1 MFKLQP
7 NKNMPNEMNI
17 SDALQAFQ
25 KLTEQHAQGCY
36 NAWATQYRQ
45 SLETLRTKLN
55 GCNGNLQKAA
65 ASGQTPAAF
74 WKILTAFTEE
84 VDDWVSDISLITPE
98 TQPADVSRQFS
109 DELENFLADYPDEI
123 RIPITDADLAPNQ
136 ESSGKIR
143 FWQFRQRSRLSLQK
157 FGKLPANLFRR
168 LTGKDPLPMR
178 YPERQFSSSLFFRN
192 FAEVSFEDFLIAE
205 WQQFL
210 NIAIHQYETLS
221 DRYRQI
227 NNRFLFLNDE
237 ISEWAK
243 SGQDALNS
251 SLTEIPECVALIDD
265 FISTV
270 DKQILKSTE
279 SYNSWFAKT
288 AQALTHQWQ
297 YAGTQ
302 LIPVHQFSETALT
315 HSKHTQEKK
324 FLPNRNEWVKSFQGE
339 TREWRHQLAIR
350 RIQFTASCAYLDALK
365 AIEEKITAQLI
376 PPFQKASAMFSAS
389 LEKFNTELEGDSEDL
404 RKSIILENRSIL
416 KSIRNE
422 LLPAMID
429 PLTRSPQEGI
439 IKLFLHQID
448 EAVKALPEKYLLFEI
463 KNSDVIPPE
472 CKHTDI
478 PVKELLEKEFWLSL
492 REKIDAFLENVG
504 KENKLML
511 RRISEV
517 DEIVEFNLEAAL
529 KNLRQ
534 ENSNVGEARKV
545 MTDGL
550 SRASSRMDLFVEGFA
565 ESQQQI
571 DDRLFELAGVFV
583 RELNGLLENQN
594 LLELNFKLTRAK
606 ARERF
611 LHYRRMAWTFITSSI
626 PIVWQYLKKLW
637 EKVRESYLRLR
648 KATGLSDTSSSDDE
662 AYLFHFLQESHQ
674 RISTLPYIYQQLFK
688 MEPLEDE
695 RFFSGRET
703 HLKNLKA
710 DFAHWQQGHYITTAI
725 VGESGSGR
733 TTVVNFARQEI
744 YKHSTIVRI
753 DLQSTVRS
761 PALFAPL
768 LAEAFSLDA
777 DATIND
783 VERALSELEKPVVCL
798 VENLQNL
805 FLRTVNG
812 FDLLEEFLAMITR
825 THVKVYWVF
834 SCTWYSWAFLDKVI
848 NISRYFQR
856 VINLSG
862 LSSNAIEKIIMKR
875 HRLTGYELEYE
886 VPPGIAKSRRFRKLS
901 GRTEQQQFL
910 HEMLFEQLNKL
921 ATGNISV
928 AMLFW
933 LLGIKRFEENKMYVD
948 PDISLD
954 FSFINRL
961 PAEELFTLGGIIQH
975 EVLVA
980 EEHAQVFNMAFQDS
994 TTLLERLHNRGI
1006 LQSTEDGFRV
1016 HPFLFRPVVQALKV
1030 KNILH

>member
-1 MFKLQP
+1 
-7 NKNMPNEMNI
+7 MPNEMNI
-17 SDALQAFQ
+17 SDALLSFQ
-25 KLTEQHAQGCY
+25 KLTEQHARDCY
-36 NAWATQYRQ
+36 TAWATQYRQ
-45 SLETLRTKLN
+45 SLEALQAKLE
-55 GCNGNLQKAA
+55 GCNSNLQKAA
-65 ASGQTPAAF
+65 TTGETPAAF

-84 VDDWVSDISLITPE
+84 VDDWVSDISLITAE

-109 DELENFLADYPDEI
+109 DELQKFLAEYPEEI
-123 RIPITDADLAPNQ
+123 SIQLTDADLAPKQ
-136 ESSGKIR
+136 GSTRQIR
-143 FWQFRQRSRLSLQK
+143 FWQFRQRSQLSLQK
-157 FGKLPANLFRR
+157 LGKLPANLFRR
-168 LTGKDPLPMR
+168 LTGKAPLPIR

-192 FAEVSFEDFLIAE
+192 FAEITFEDFLINE
-205 WQQFL
+205 WQQYL
-210 NIAIHQYETLS
+210 NIAIHQYEALS

-227 NNRFLFLNDE
+227 NNRCLFLDDE
-237 ISEWAK
+237 TSQWAK
-243 SGQDALNS
+243 SGQEALNNA
-251 SLTEIPECVALIDD
+251 LTEIPGCIALIDE
-265 FISTV
+265 FFSTL
-270 DKQILKSTE
+270 DKQILQSGD
-279 SYNSWFAKT
+279 SYNAWFNKTAKT
-288 AQALTHQWQ
+288 VTHQWQ
-297 YAGTQ
+297 YVGTQ
-302 LIPVHQFSETALT
+302 LIPVNQFSEAALT
-315 HSKHTQEKK
+315 HSKHIQEKK
-324 FLPNRNEWVKSFQGE
+324 FLPRRNEWVKLFQGE

-365 AIEEKITAQLI
+365 SIEDKITAQLI
-376 PPFQKASAMFSAS
+376 PPFQKASAMFTAS
-389 LEKFNTELEGDSEDL
+389 LERFNTELGGDSEDL

-534 ENSNVGEARKV
+534 ENSDVAEARKV

-565 ESQQQI
+565 ESQKQI

-626 PIVWQYLKKLW
+626 PIVWKYLKKLG
-637 EKVRESYLRLR
+637 EKIRESYLRLR

-662 AYLFHFLQESHQ
+662 AYLFRFLQESHQ

-695 RFFSGRET
+695 RFFSGRDT

-744 YKHSTIVRI
+744 YKHFTIVRI

-768 LAEAFSLDA
+768 LADAFSLDA
-777 DATIND
+777 DATISD
-783 VERALSELEKPVVCL
+783 VEKALNELDNPVVCL

-825 THVKVYWVF
+825 THLKVYWVF
-834 SCTWYSWAFLDKVI
+834 SCTWYSWAFLDKVM

-856 VINLSG
+856 IINLSG
-862 LSSNAIEKIIMKR
+862 LSSDAVEKIIMKR

-901 GRTEQQQFL
+901 GRPEQQQFL
-910 HEMLFEQLNKL
+910 HDMLFEQLNKL

-933 LLGIKRFEENKMYVD
+933 LLGIKRFEENKMYVN

-961 PAEELFTLGGIIQH
+961 PAEELFTLGGVIQH

-980 EEHAQVFNMAFQDS
+980 EEHSQVFNMAFQDS
-994 TTLLERLHNRGI
+994 ATLLERLHNKGI